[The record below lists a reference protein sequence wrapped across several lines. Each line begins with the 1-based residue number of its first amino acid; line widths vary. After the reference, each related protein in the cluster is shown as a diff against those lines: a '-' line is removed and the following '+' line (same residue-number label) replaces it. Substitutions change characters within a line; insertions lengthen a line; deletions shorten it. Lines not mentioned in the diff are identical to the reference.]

1 MPIPEHKPGHKA
13 RHKSASLAAVL
24 CLLTAA
30 PLAFAQKDLPDGK
43 GKETTQRICGACHGA
58 EIVLGRKMDKDGW
71 TQLVVSM
78 VQRGAQGTDDEFAEI
93 VDYLATNFGND
104 SKININKAA
113 SKDFQT
119 TLGISDKLGDAI
131 VQYRTEKGD
140 FKSVDDLKQVPGM
153 DAAKVDTNKNKLTL

>member
-1 MPIPEHKPGHKA
+1 MLIPEHKP
-13 RHKSASLAAVL
+13 RHKTASLAAFL

-30 PLAFAQKDLPDGK
+30 PLAFAQKGDLPDGK

-58 EIVLGRKMDKDGW
+58 EIVIGRKMDKDGW

-93 VDYLATNFGND
+93 VDYLTANFGNE

-119 TLGISDKLGDAI
+119 ALGISDKLGDAI
-131 VQYRTEKGD
+131 VQYRTDKGD
-140 FKSVDDLKQVPGM
+140 FKSVDDLKNVPGM
-153 DAAKVDTNKNKLTL
+153 DAAKIDTNKSKLTV